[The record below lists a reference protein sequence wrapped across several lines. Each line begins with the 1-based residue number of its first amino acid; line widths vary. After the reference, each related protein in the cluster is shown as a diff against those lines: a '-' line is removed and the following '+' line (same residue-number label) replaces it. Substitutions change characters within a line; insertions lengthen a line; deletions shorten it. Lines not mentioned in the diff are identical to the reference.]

1 MQAILQWGKN
11 KVLPKLLAG
20 RGVAGLISDAASKFS
35 CKYSK
40 GFSSMKIALPQTRT
54 SSLVT
59 NAEATALCHD
69 ALEQK
74 DREDYAGAQK
84 TMQRLWSGVGERP
97 KVEGLY
103 PATVGEVLLTV
114 GILTG
119 WIGSKNQIK
128 DAQET
133 AKDLISESIT
143 YYESVSDLMMIATAR
158 TEIAFCYWRQ
168 GELNEARTMIQES
181 LERLP
186 AAGNTRGRAVLK
198 LVAVEISAARFHEA
212 QRILTD
218 NEYLFLNL
226 KHHLIKGGYH
236 NEMALTLRRLAKS
249 ETRDDYLTQAIDHF
263 QKADHEFKLARNP
276 VYRGDVKNNVG
287 LILFNLSRYKE
298 AHRYLD
304 EARRLAGRI
313 KDKARTGIYNES
325 KAQVFIAERK
335 FKEAEIVARQSV
347 IAFEKSEHFCEM
359 AEALITQ
366 GIALARSGKTERAH
380 FIFQQA
386 IQTAL
391 RVNALSMAGL
401 AALALIEEVEL
412 DSLTL
417 QAAYQQA
424 REWLAGTERRDVLL
438 RLGDA
443 AGKLAESLRGELPT
457 DKASEILFTK
467 PFDLQEMMLKYEGA
481 LIKQALAQSNGSVT
495 YAASLLGVSYQALSY
510 MIENR
515 HKELLKVRSPI
526 RRRAKKD

>member
-1 MQAILQWGKN
+1 MI
-11 KVLPKLLAG
+11 
-20 RGVAGLISDAASKFS
+20 
-35 CKYSK
+35 
-40 GFSSMKIALPQTRT
+40 
-54 SSLVT
+54 
-59 NAEATALCHD
+59 
-69 ALEQK
+69 
-74 DREDYAGAQK
+74 
-84 TMQRLWSGVGERP
+84 RLWSGVGERP
-97 KVEGLY
+97 KTEGLH
-103 PATVGEVLLTV
+103 PATVAEVLLTV

-133 AKDLISESIT
+133 AKNFITESAT
-143 YYESVSDLMMIATAR
+143 YFESVKDLLMIATAR

-168 GELNEARTMIQES
+168 GELNEARTMIQEA
-181 LERLP
+181 LEKLIAP
-186 AAGNTRGRAVLK
+186 GNTRGRAVLK

-212 QRILTD
+212 QRILND
-218 NEYLFLNL
+218 NAHLFLKL
-226 KHHLIKGGYH
+226 KHHIIKGGYH
-236 NEMALTLRRLAKS
+236 NEMAIILRRLAKS
-249 ETRDDYLTQAIDHF
+249 EKRDDYLTHAISHF
-263 QKADHEFKLARNP
+263 QKADHEFKLAHNQ

-298 AHRYLD
+298 AHQYLD

-325 KAQVFIAERK
+325 KAQVFIGEGK

-347 IAFEKSEHFCEM
+347 IAFEKSEHYCEM

-366 GIALARSGKTERAH
+366 GIALAQSGKTERAH

-391 RVNALSMAGL
+391 RVNALCMAGL
-401 AALALIEEVEL
+401 AALSLIEEVEL

-424 REWLAGTERRDVLL
+424 REWLAGTERNDLLL

-457 DKASEILFTK
+457 DKANEILLTK
-467 PFDLQEMMLKYEGA
+467 PFDLQEMMLKHEGA
-481 LIKQALAQSNGSVT
+481 LIKKALAQSNGSVT
-495 YAASLLGVSYQALSY
+495 HAASLLGMSYQALCY
-510 MIENR
+510 VLDTR
-515 HKELLKVRSPI
+515 HKSLLKDRTPI
-526 RRRAKKD
+526 RRRTRRNL